1 MRRLA
6 DSPELLDGSELDP
19 VTLAGNLC
27 DLRRVNRLLG
37 GVALSAAALEVLT
50 GADDGGSIAMLDVGT
65 GGADIPLA
73 LMAAWRRRGRRLCV
87 TGVDDRQVILDAA
100 LAARPAIRRI
110 DDLTLLVADGRT
122 LPFPDASFDV
132 AHASLVL
139 HHLEPPDAVAL
150 LAEMGRVARRGVIV
164 NDAFRSP
171 VALLAAVALSHL
183 GTNNRY
189 TRNDAPLSVRRAY
202 QPDEAREL
210 LGRAGLRPVFERRRP
225 VGWRWVM
232 AAVQA

>member
-1 MRRLA
+1 MRRLTG
-6 DSPELLDGSELDP
+6 SPELLDGSELDP
-19 VTLAGNLC
+19 VTLAGNLR

-37 GVALSAAALEVLT
+37 GVALSSAALDVLA
-50 GADDGGSIAMLDVGT
+50 GQAQEPVRLVDVGT

-87 TGVDDRQVILDAA
+87 TGVEDRRAILDAA
-100 LAARPAIRRI
+100 LAARPAVGRVR
-110 DDLTLLVADGRT
+110 DLALVIADGRV
-122 LPFPDASFDV
+122 LPFPDGSFDV

-139 HHLEPPDAVAL
+139 HHLEPPDAVTL

-164 NDAFRSP
+164 NDVLRSP
-171 VALLAAVALSHL
+171 LAWLAAVALSHL
-183 GTNNRY
+183 ATMNRY

-210 LGRAGLRPVFERRRP
+210 LAHAGLRPVFERRRRI
-225 VGWRWVM
+225 GWRWVI
-232 AAVQA
+232 AAVRA